1 MVNIRASDSALNTA
15 PFKLEIGSELVPIA
29 FARNPKARRYI
40 LRFQEGIARVTI
52 PRGGTLKYAEE
63 FAQKHRDWIHKQM
76 RRGPVEW
83 GDGTMVWFRGELVRL
98 GVCEGEGTLRVS
110 FGEQELTIARGDDL
124 RLAVEA
130 RMRTLATRELPPR
143 TWITAQQHGLQVS
156 AVTVRNQRSRW
167 GSCSRSK
174 RISLNW
180 RLIQTPEFVR
190 DYIIVHELMH
200 LKEMNHS
207 PRFWAHVENAFPLW
221 REAEKWLRRNSG
233 LLR

>member
-1 MVNIRASDSALNTA
+1 MNSALHR
-15 PFKLEIGSELVPIA
+15 LEVGSEQIPIA
-29 FARNPKARRYI
+29 FAKNTKARRYI
-40 LRFQEGIARVTI
+40 LRIQDGLARVTI

-63 FAQKHRDWIHKQM
+63 FALKHRDWIQKQM
-76 RRGPVEW
+76 QRAPIEW
-83 GDGTMVWFRGELVRL
+83 ADGTIVWFRGELVRL
-98 GVCEGEGTLRVS
+98 MVREDDEMLWVR
-110 FGEQELTIARGDDL
+110 FGEQELTIARGHDL

-143 TWITAQQHGLQVS
+143 TRELAQVHGMEIS

-180 RLIQTPEFVR
+180 RLIQTPELVR

-200 LKEMNHS
+200 LREMNHS
-207 PRFWAHVENAFPLW
+207 PQFWAQVENAFPQW